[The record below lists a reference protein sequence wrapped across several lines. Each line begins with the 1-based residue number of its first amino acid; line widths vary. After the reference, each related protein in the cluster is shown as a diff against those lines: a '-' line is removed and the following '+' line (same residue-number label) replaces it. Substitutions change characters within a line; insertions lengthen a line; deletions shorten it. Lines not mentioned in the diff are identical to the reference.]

1 MNFCDTNKK
10 KIQLF
15 LLYYFGTWKRNGLSE
30 GYLRNWIAKMTDGHL
45 QAVEEMAN
53 LKTQTKSTPSNYL
66 YTFGVILASITP
78 QYPPT

>member
-1 MNFCDTNKK
+1 
-10 KIQLF
+10 
-15 LLYYFGTWKRNGLSE
+15 
-30 GYLRNWIAKMTDGHL
+30 MTDGHL